1 MKTKQAPDL
10 PRIYRL
16 LAKEIDR
23 QIAGSEV
30 VHSTAEV
37 TQRGLTYIV
46 EYEYKKEFNESHHR
60 WDEEPSGSAIESL
73 NIYSFGIYDND
84 GQEVTTTV
92 DFFPEQIEDYFN
104 TPDYTIDHR
113 DER

>member
-10 PRIYRL
+10 PKIYRL

-23 QIAGSEV
+23 QIGGCEV

-46 EYEYKKEFNESHHR
+46 EYEYKKEYNESHHS

-73 NIYSFGIYDND
+73 NIYSWGIYDHD
-84 GQEVTTTV
+84 GLEVTPTI
-92 DFFPEQIEDYFN
+92 DFFPEQIESYFN